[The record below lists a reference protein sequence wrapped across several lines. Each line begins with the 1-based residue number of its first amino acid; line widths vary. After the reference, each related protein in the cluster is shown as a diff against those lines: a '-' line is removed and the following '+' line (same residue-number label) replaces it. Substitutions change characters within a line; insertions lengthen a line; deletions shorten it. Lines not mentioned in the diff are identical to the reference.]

1 MNLLSSFLLGERQ
14 VWNLAPYGT
23 KEINIRTLADR
34 IKDLPQLTHL
44 FPDIPKDQAFSKY
57 YTTDTCKLLLS
68 VNNNKI

>member
-1 MNLLSSFLLGERQ
+1 M
-14 VWNLAPYGT
+14 WNLAPYGT